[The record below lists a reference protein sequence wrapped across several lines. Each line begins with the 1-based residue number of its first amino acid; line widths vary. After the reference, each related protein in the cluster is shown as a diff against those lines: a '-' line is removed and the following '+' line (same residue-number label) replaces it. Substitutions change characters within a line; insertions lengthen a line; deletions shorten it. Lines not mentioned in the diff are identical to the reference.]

1 MTTKIIAEELKPTE
15 PMANDEPLAPLSNG
29 QTAKLARRH
38 SRQLGLFERDLLWVA
53 LRRAFVMLRPDIQ
66 WKNPVMFVVEIGVCL
81 TVLFTIATWL
91 GYGEQ
96 VSWQYLIALDGWLF
110 LTVMFANFAEALAEA
125 RGKAQAESLRKTR
138 QETIAYRIKKHGPS
152 PLLNGQN
159 ELEQVSSTDLQAGD
173 VVVVDAGQMIPGDG
187 EIIQGVASVDESA
200 ITGESAPVIR
210 EAGGDRSGV
219 TGGTRVLSDRI
230 IVRITAGPGKSF
242 LDRMIAL
249 VEGAT
254 RQRTPNEIALSLVL
268 SAFTLIFLIVTVAIW
283 PMALYAELYMKDFL
297 GADEPVK
304 SLGTDIPTLI
314 ALLVCLI
321 PTTIGALL
329 AAIGIAGMDRALRAN
344 LIAKSGKAVEVAGDV
359 DTLLLDKTGTI
370 TLGNRRA
377 TRFVPVN
384 LHTAIEL
391 AQAAALASLADQTPE
406 GKSILELFQNLQS
419 APLGSGVEFS
429 IPSGARFVEFT
440 AQTRMSGVDLSDGR
454 RIRKGAPD
462 AILKHVA
469 SAGGHVPDGLEELVE
484 SVAKQGATPL
494 LVCEGKAILGMIV
507 LEDIVK
513 PGMRDRFLR
522 LRRMGLRTVMVT
534 GDNALTAAAIAA
546 QAGVDDFIAQAT
558 PEAKLAYIRKEQ
570 AAGKLVAMM
579 GDGTNDAPALAQAD
593 VGVAMNSGTQAAKE
607 AGNMVDLDSDPTKLI
622 EVVEIGKQLL
632 MTRGALTT
640 FSIANDLAKYFA
652 IVPAMFASTLPW
664 LRTFDIMRLHSANS
678 AILSAVI
685 FNGLIIPCLIPI
697 ALKGVTYRP
706 VGADALLRRN
716 LLIWGLGGVIVP
728 FIGIKAIDLL
738 LVGINSVIQLYP
750 WLYWLTPLAPI

>member
-1 MTTKIIAEELKPTE
+1 MTATNTMNQDKKLAEPDAKA
-15 PMANDEPLAPLSNG
+15 ANPALSPAG
-29 QTAKLARRH
+29 QAAKLARRH
-38 SRQLGLFERDLLWVA
+38 SRQLGLFERELLWIA
-53 LRRAFVMLRPDIQ
+53 LKRAFVMLRPDIQ
-66 WKNPVMFVVEIGVCL
+66 WKNPVMFVVEIGVVL
-81 TVLFTIATWL
+81 TVLFTIATLL
-91 GYGEQ
+91 GYPSQ
-96 VSWQYLIALDGWLF
+96 VSWQYLVALDVWLF
-110 LTVMFANFAEALAEA
+110 LTVLFANFAEALAEA
-125 RGKAQAESLRKTR
+125 RGKAQAEALRKTR
-138 QETIAYRIKKHGPS
+138 QETPAFRIRNYGPGGF
-152 PLLNGQN
+152 LIRTTFVVNGQD
-159 ELEQVSSTDLQAGD
+159 EIEQVASTDLQAGD
-173 VVVVDAGQMIPGDG
+173 VVVVQTGQLIPGDG
-187 EIIQGVASVDESA
+187 EIIEGVASVDESA

-219 TGGTRVLSDRI
+219 TGGTRVLSDRVV
-230 IVRITAGPGKSF
+230 VRVTAGPGKSF

-283 PMALYAELYMKDFL
+283 PMALHAELYMKDFI

-370 TLGNRRA
+370 TIGNRRA

-384 LHTAIEL
+384 SYTAVEVG
-391 AQAAALASLADQTPE
+391 QAAALASLADQTPE
-406 GKSILELFQNLQS
+406 GKSILELHQTASPGSIVES
-419 APLGSGVEFS
+419 AL
-429 IPSGARFVEFT
+429 PSGARFVEFT
-440 AQTRMSGVDLSDGR
+440 AQTRMSGIDLPDGR

-462 AILKHVA
+462 SVLKHVA
-469 SAGGHVPDGLEELVE
+469 SQGGRVPDGLDALVQ
-484 SVAKQGATPL
+484 SVATQGATPL
-494 LVCEGKAILGMIV
+494 LVC
-507 LEDIVK
+507 D
-513 PGMRDRFLR
+513 DRFLR
-522 LRRMGLRTVMVT
+522 LRAMGLRTVMVT
-534 GDNALTAAAIAA
+534 GDNPLTAAAIAA

-652 IVPAMFASTLPW
+652 IIPAMFAATLPW
-664 LRTFDIMRLHSANS
+664 LGAFDIMHLHSANS

-685 FNGLIIPCLIPI
+685 FNALIIPALIPI

-716 LLIWGLGGVIVP
+716 LLIWGGGGVILP
-728 FIGIKAIDLL
+728 FIGIKGIDLA
-738 LVGINSVIQLYP
+738 LVGIHSLIKTYS
-750 WLYWLTPLAPI
+750 WLEFLTPLAPI